1 MATSTVER
9 LDAARGA
16 AGRVW
21 DLLAVRVVVAYLGL
35 RLVSGLLLAQASDQQ
50 VWFPGI
56 TGPSEDDV
64 DLALSWDAQWYRRI
78 AEDGYPDDLPV
89 GADGRVQQNAWAFYP
104 LFPLTARYASALT
117 GLDFATVA
125 PLLALLAG
133 AGAAVVMALLLSD
146 TVPAA
151 SPGVV
156 LGVVAVWAAAPTAP
170 VLQMAYSES
179 FSMLLL
185 VAFLLLVVRRRWWG
199 AAAVVL
205 ALGLTR
211 PIALPLA
218 VVVVVAC
225 VMRWRERGTR
235 PLGVPERWA
244 MAVTVVATG
253 VSGLLWTA
261 VAWAGTG
268 RRDAY
273 PTTMTAWRG
282 EGSIDV
288 VQPWLELYRWS
299 LEYQDRQFVLPL
311 LGLVVPLALSLLLFV
326 PRLADGVD
334 LRLKVWS
341 ASYAL
346 YLLAVV
352 DGTTSI
358 FRYLVPLFPLA
369 IVLLG
374 AHRRRVSGWWRWRTT
389 FWVVAGIVGQV
400 GWIWWLVLFE
410 PPSDWPP

>member
-1 MATSTVER
+1 MATSTLER
-9 LDAARGA
+9 LDAARGV
-16 AGRVW
+16 AGRAW

-64 DLALSWDAQWYRRI
+64 DLALSWDAQWYQRI
-78 AEDGYPDDLPV
+78 ADDGYPSDLPV
-89 GADGRVQQNAWAFYP
+89 GPDGRVQQNPWAFYP
-104 LFPLTARYASALT
+104 LFPLTARYVGALT

-133 AGAAVVMALLLSD
+133 AGAAVVMALLLRD

-151 SPGVV
+151 PPGAV
-156 LGVVAVWAAAPTAP
+156 LGVVAVWAAVPTAP
-170 VLQMAYSES
+170 VLQMAYTES

-185 VAFLLLVVRRRWWG
+185 CAFLLLVVRRRWWG

-218 VVVVVAC
+218 VVVVVA
-225 VMRWRERGTR
+225 VALRWRERGTR
-235 PLGVPERWA
+235 PLETRERWA
-244 MAVTVVATG
+244 IAGTVVATG
-253 VSGLLWTA
+253 ISGLLWTA
-261 VAWAGTG
+261 IAWVGTG
-268 RRDAY
+268 QRDAY

-282 EGSIDV
+282 ENSIDV
-288 VQPWLELYRWS
+288 AEPWLQLYRWA
-299 LEYQDRQFVLPL
+299 LEYHDKQLVLPL
-311 LGLVVPLALSLLLFV
+311 LGLVVPLAMSLLLFV
-326 PRLADGVD
+326 PRFADGVD

-341 ASYAL
+341 VTYAA

-369 IVLLG
+369 IVLVG
-374 AHRRRVSGWWRWRTT
+374 AHRRRVSAWWRWRTAL
-389 FWVVAGIVGQV
+389 WIVAGIVGQV